1 MRLIDWE
8 QSAMITLLEIPVSI
22 DYDLGDRGEISVMG
36 VWLIKEGLVDIEITG
51 YLSPDDMSAAESMVE
66 WELDKQRLAIE
77 EGHAAR
83 GDWLRDQRKD
93 IALEMQADALAKG
106 KQQRGVI

>member
-8 QSAMITLLEIPVSI
+8 QSAMNTLLEIPVAI

-36 VWLIKEGLVDIEITG
+36 VWLIKEGLADIEITG
-51 YLSPDDMSAAESMVE
+51 YLSPNDMSAAESMVG

-77 EGHAAR
+77 EGHAER
-83 GDWLRDQRKD
+83 GDWLRDQHKD
-93 IALEMQADALAKG
+93 IALEMQAEALAKG